1 IRETLNGAAIIHYE
15 NGPYLPAKGVSK
27 PISFANS
34 GDTVIDNLASPGD
47 FGMDSWA
54 EGTYWIDIQVPRQGS
69 MQAAVDTADRD
80 PTESWKVSS
89 VPPEPPVK
97 KI

>member
-1 IRETLNGAAIIHYE
+1 ANNGGSSIKETLHSTAIVHYDG
-15 NGPYLPAKGVSK
+15 GPYTPTGRVSK

-69 MQAAVDTADRD
+69 MQAAV
-80 PTESWKVSS
+80 
-89 VPPEPPVK
+89 
-97 KI
+97 